1 METHIL
7 ILATTHDFLWKFERE
22 DVKRLQR
29 MGYIVHYATNTL
41 EPHYVS
47 YQKEIQKMG
56 VFLRAFGT
64 LSWKVVPGS
73 GSNCDLHGAWIP
85 FLQGGAAV
93 QPIGLLPS
101 GKNSGTVYR
110 HPYCEQS
117 GR

>member
-1 METHIL
+1 MIGGSFIMEKHIL

-56 VFLRAFGT
+56 VFLHHIDIAR
-64 LSWKVVPGS
+64 S
-73 GSNCDLHGAWIP
+73 P
-85 FLQGGAAV
+85 FVWQDN
-93 QPIGLLPS
+93 QRCIS
-101 GKNSGTVYR
+101 FCS
-110 HPYCEQS
+110 
-117 GR
+117 